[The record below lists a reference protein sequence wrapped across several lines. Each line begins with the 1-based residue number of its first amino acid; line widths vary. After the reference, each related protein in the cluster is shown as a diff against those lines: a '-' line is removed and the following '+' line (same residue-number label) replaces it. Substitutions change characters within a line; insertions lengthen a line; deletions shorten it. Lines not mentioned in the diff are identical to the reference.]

1 MKCIAFVIALA
12 TAAGLSAC
20 AHQEPAASQP
30 TPTEAAVPA
39 GVAGSY
45 AGTIPCADCP
55 GIDVTLAF
63 TADGSY
69 SETMRYRERD
79 ANHASSGRWTL
90 DADGKRL
97 RLVEDGGDGGVRWM
111 QIVSPTEVRMLDSEG
126 RPIESPFDY
135 TLTRQ

>member
-1 MKCIAFVIALA
+1 MKRIAFVIALA

-20 AHQEPAASQP
+20 AHREAASQQ
-30 TPTEAAVPA
+30 EIAAQA
-39 GVAGSY
+39 GIAGSY

-63 TADGSY
+63 AADGSY

-79 ANHASSGRWTL
+79 ASHASSGRWTL